1 MKPLL
6 LAFVFLVALSLTTAQ
21 SQILF
26 QGFNWESW
34 RKQGGWYNFLRSQ
47 VPDIARARVTHVWLP
62 PPSHSV
68 SEQAVYDELGSHGW
82 SRSGG
87 DRLELAQLLPSS

>member
-26 QGFNWESW
+26 QVDTVVVFSYSQLIVVVVESTSK
-34 RKQGGWYNFLRSQ
+34 RMMMHR
-47 VPDIARARVTHVWLP
+47 RVLT
-62 PPSHSV
+62 
-68 SEQAVYDELGSHGW
+68 GSHG
-82 SRSGG
+82 GNKG
-87 DRLELAQLLPSS
+87 AGTTF